1 MLCQFPGKAK
11 ADGFCRGAKVFA
23 HKGVSS
29 AQPGGGQFGAKGGRG
44 VLATGK
50 KKYLWMRQNF
60 GYRVADT
67 AMGRYQLPVLPR
79 ASHSGG

>member
-29 AQPGGGQFGAKGGRG
+29 AQPGSGQLGAKGGRG
-44 VLATGK
+44 VPATGEEK
-50 KKYLWMRQNF
+50 HLWMRQNL
-60 GYRVADT
+60 GYRVAGA
-67 AMGRYQLPVLPR
+67 AMGRHQFPVLPGAYYSSR
-79 ASHSGG
+79 

>member
-29 AQPGGGQFGAKGGRG
+29 TQPGGGQFGAKGGRG
-44 VLATGK
+44 VPAASEEK
-50 KKYLWMRQNF
+50 HLWMRQNL
-60 GYRVADT
+60 GYGVAGT
-67 AMGRYQLPVLPR
+67 TMGLHQFPILPR
-79 ASHSGG
+79 ASHCCG